1 MASEIPGDP
10 HAHIDLDTKVAKLKQ
25 IAAYP
30 DNPSSVDVVETH
42 MSWVFLTDRYAYKL
56 KKPVRYDFLDYST
69 LQARRDNCDNE
80 LRLNRRLAPDVYLA
94 VVALVIDPGGG
105 LVLEQHGDVVEWLV
119 KMRRLPAQRMLDQ
132 LIMQQELRTED
143 LEAAATM
150 LARFY
155 KASTPVRLDG
165 KSYLNQ
171 LKEDMDHNLQELGT
185 ELYQLPIKLID
196 TLRGTALD
204 SLRRDPVLF
213 EQRAADGKIIEG
225 HGDLRPE
232 HICLEAKP
240 VIFDCLEFNR
250 RFRIVDATDEL
261 AFLAM
266 ECDRLGAPF
275 VGEEFFRIYRLV
287 TGDDPAPNL
296 VHLYK
301 TARACL
307 RAKLAIWHT
316 RELEEPLWAKW
327 RDLAIQYLRLAAN
340 YAQRL
345 S

>member
-10 HAHIDLDTKVAKLKQ
+10 RAHIDLDTKVAKLKQ
-25 IAAYP
+25 IATYP
-30 DNPSSVDVVETH
+30 DNPSSVNVVETH
-42 MSWVFLTDRYAYKL
+42 MSWVFLTDRHAYKL

-69 LQARRDNCDNE
+69 LQARRRNCDNE

-94 VVALVIDPGGG
+94 VVPLSVDPTGE
-105 LVLEQHGDVVEWLV
+105 LVLEQQGNVVEWLV
-119 KMRRLPAQRMLDQ
+119 KMRRLPAQRMLDH
-132 LIMQQELRTED
+132 LILQQGLRAQD

-150 LARFY
+150 LAGFY
-155 KASTPVRLDG
+155 KASAPVRLDG
-165 KSYLNQ
+165 KRYLDQ
-171 LKEDMDHNLQELGT
+171 LREDMDHNLQELGHGHY
-185 ELYQLPIKLID
+185 ELPIDLID

-204 SLRRDPVLF
+204 LLRRDPALF
-213 EQRAADGKIIEG
+213 EQRAADGNIIEG

-275 VGEEFFRIYRLV
+275 VGEEFLRIYRRV
-287 TGDDPAPNL
+287 TGDNPPPSL
-296 VHLYK
+296 VHFYK
-301 TARACL
+301 AARACL

-316 RELEEPLWAKW
+316 RELEEPQWAKW
-327 RDLAIQYLRLAAN
+327 RDLATQYLRLATG

>member
-10 HAHIDLDTKVAKLKQ
+10 RAHIDLDTKVAKLKQ
-25 IAAYP
+25 IATYP

-69 LQARRDNCDNE
+69 LRARRHNCDNE
-80 LRLNRRLAPDVYLA
+80 LHLNRRLAPDVYLA
-94 VVALVIDPGGG
+94 IVALSVDSSGE
-105 LVLEQHGDVVEWLV
+105 LMLEQDGEVVEWLV
-119 KMRRLPAQRMLDQ
+119 KMRRLPAQRMLDH
-132 LIMQQELRTED
+132 LIMQQELRTQD

-150 LARFY
+150 LAEFY
-155 KASTPVRLDG
+155 KASAPVRLDG

-171 LKEDMDHNLQELGT
+171 LKEDMDHNLQELSRGPY
-185 ELYQLPIKLID
+185 ELPLELID

-204 SLRRDPVLF
+204 LLRRDPALF
-213 EQRAADGKIIEG
+213 EQRAADGSIIEG

-232 HICLEAKP
+232 HVCLEAKP
-240 VIFDCLEFNR
+240 VIFDCLEFNQG
-250 RFRIVDATDEL
+250 FRIVDAADEL

-275 VGEEFFRIYRLV
+275 VGQEFFRIYRLV
-287 TGDDPAPNL
+287 TGDDPPPRL
-296 VHLYK
+296 VDFYK
-301 TARACL
+301 ASRACL

-316 RELEEPLWAKW
+316 RELEEPQWGKW
-327 RDLAIQYLRLAAN
+327 RDLAMEYLRLAAG

>member
-10 HAHIDLDTKVAKLKQ
+10 RAHIDLDTKVAKLKQ
-25 IAAYP
+25 IATYP

-94 VVALVIDPGGG
+94 VAPLALDSAGE
-105 LVLEQHGDVVEWLV
+105 LVLEQQGDVVEWLV

-132 LIMQQELRTED
+132 LIMQQELPTQD
-143 LEAAATM
+143 LQAAATM

-155 KASTPVRLDG
+155 KASAPVRLDG
-165 KSYLNQ
+165 ESYLNQ
-171 LKEDMDHNLQELGT
+171 LKEDMDRNLQELGT
-185 ELYQLPIKLID
+185 ERYQLPINLID

-204 SLRRDPVLF
+204 LLGRDPVLF

-275 VGEEFFRIYRLV
+275 VGEEFLRIYRLV
-287 TGDDPAPNL
+287 TGDNPAHNL
-296 VHLYK
+296 VRFYK
-301 TARACL
+301 AARACL

-316 RELEEPLWAKW
+316 RELEEPQWAKW
-327 RDLAIQYLRLAAN
+327 RDLASEYLRLAAG